1 MIEVGINYTDRDEH
15 AFFSANERRHVNNIL
30 RLAKEYPE
38 EVIIKQIPE
47 ENGGHILAW
56 IPKRWIRISPPRKME
71 YTDEQ
76 RAELSARAKANFGKN
91 YEDEEILDEDANST
105 D

>member
-30 RLAKEYPE
+30 RLAEQYPD
-38 EVIIKQIPE
+38 EVTIRIVPE
-47 ENGGHILAW
+47 NNDGHILAW
-56 IPKRWIRISPPRKME
+56 IPKRWIRISPPRKVE
-71 YTDEQ
+71 LTDEQ
-76 RAELSARAKANFGKN
+76 RAEISRRFHGEKQEIDA
-91 YEDEEILDEDANST
+91 DEEMYEESANST

>member
-1 MIEVGINYTDRDEH
+1 MKNMIEVGMNYTDRDEH

-30 RLAKEYPE
+30 RLAEKYPDD
-38 EVIIKQIPE
+38 VTIRIMPE
-47 ENGGHILAW
+47 DNDGQILAW
-56 IPKRWIRISPPRKME
+56 IPKKWIRISPPKKMD

-76 RAELSARAKANFGKN
+76 RAELSERARTNFGKN
-91 YEDEEILDEDANST
+91 WAGDETVDED